1 MTPQI
6 RTAGPSALK
15 ILTSHSS
22 FTVLDALAPDF
33 ERAAGQQYSVE
44 ADGAKAMLARINGGE
59 TADVVVLGPAEMDE
73 LAALGIVAA
82 GSRRLI
88 ARSRVGVAVR
98 AGAPKPDI
106 STVADFKQTLLDA
119 RSRR

>member
-1 MTPQI
+1 MTPRI

-44 ADGAKAMLARINGGE
+44 ADGAKAMLARIKGGE
-59 TADVVVLGPAEMDE
+59 TADVVVLVGCILLLGLGCEGARYRG
-73 LAALGIVAA
+73 LQAA
-82 GSRRLI
+82 STR
-88 ARSRVGVAVR
+88 AR
-98 AGAPKPDI
+98 P
-106 STVADFKQTLLDA
+106 
-119 RSRR
+119 

>member
-1 MTPQI
+1 
-6 RTAGPSALK
+6 
-15 ILTSHSS
+15 
-22 FTVLDALAPDF
+22 
-33 ERAAGQQYSVE
+33 
-44 ADGAKAMLARINGGE
+44 MLARIKGGE

-106 STVADFKQTLLDA
+106 STVAAFKQTLLDA